1 MTLGI
6 LLKECS
12 ARSIELRPDGDKLR
26 VKAPV
31 GVVTGELRNEL
42 VRHKPAI
49 LKMLRWDP
57 LVPRGW
63 IASAWAG
70 RLEYMSRNCMHA
82 DRGQELGQWA
92 ATVREVHGLDED
104 MDTDGFDD

>member
-26 VKAPV
+26 VKASV
-31 GVVTGELRNEL
+31 GVVTDELRNEL

-49 LKMLRWDP
+49 LRMLRWDP

-63 IASAWAG
+63 LPSAWHG
-70 RLEYMSRNCMHA
+70 RLIHMAEICMHLARAEELRAWA
-82 DRGQELGQWA
+82 DAVA
-92 ATVREVHGLDED
+92 AIHGL
-104 MDTDGFDD
+104 GAR